1 MDGENDQVAN
11 HADPT
16 QISPDANQAQADM
29 DAEQAFNDSQAATLA
44 ETKKRRK
51 E

>member
-1 MDGENDQVAN
+1 MDGENDQAASA
-11 HADPT
+11 HADP
-16 QISPDANQAQADM
+16 QMAPAANQQNQEM
-29 DAEQAFNDSQAATLA
+29 DADQAFNDSQAATLA